1 MSATTVMCCLA
12 IIFDIIIGLV
22 SRLYYHWLEDNHN
35 KYAAYFIG
43 WYNNITIS
51 QINGFTD
58 QMYRELNF
66 IKL

>member
-1 MSATTVMCCLA
+1 MNLKTW
-12 IIFDIIIGLV
+12 
-22 SRLYYHWLEDNHN
+22 LYYHWLEDNHN
-35 KYAAYFIG
+35 KYAAYFIE

-51 QINGFTD
+51 QINGLTD